1 MVVVQLKINS
11 TLLLMLVIIIIIIV
25 IRIVIVIIISHVY
38 RIQYKTIPVTLC
50 PQQQGLLLC
59 RPLYVIIVMV

>member
-25 IRIVIVIIISHVY
+25 MVIIISHVY
-38 RIQYKTIPVTLC
+38 RIQYKTSHVTLC
-50 PQQQGLLLC
+50 PA
-59 RPLYVIIVMV
+59 